1 MVWMFGRRVGK
12 NDGDSGWGF
21 VELLGRFL
29 ADLLSRAARGW
40 IRVLVSR
47 GFSGWGIGPGPYAGV
62 GGGVG
67 LGLARRGCACAGA
80 ACSALWELQQDTAL
94 HD

>member
-21 VELLGRFL
+21 GRLHCRFL

-40 IRVLVSR
+40 MRVLVSR
-47 GFSGWGIGPGPYAGV
+47 DFGGWGLGPGPYAGA
-62 GGGVG
+62 GG
-67 LGLARRGCACAGA
+67 LGLARRGCARVGA
-80 ACSALWELQQDTAL
+80 ACSAIWELQQYTAL